1 MQSRISSP
9 QEAGRGGQPMAFAG
23 GQQRE
28 NQGKHITFFTDSA
41 LPLCGRRSAPCKD
54 PVLSFNAFRTSFDS
68 SSLSS

>member
-1 MQSRISSP
+1 
-9 QEAGRGGQPMAFAG
+9 MAFAG